1 MKEDFFKLMNNSVFG
16 KKMENTMTRVD
27 IRLVSERRKVIRLAS
42 KVSYKDSTIFD
53 KNLIAIHIQPS
64 RLMSS
69 IVVEDGSTVFQNL
82 FEKFSKKFIK
92 KAKYV

>member
-1 MKEDFFKLMNNSVFG
+1 
-16 KKMENTMTRVD
+16 MTRVD

-69 IVVEDGSTVFQNL
+69 IVGHTHTHHQEGQVCVTLNT
-82 FEKFSKKFIK
+82 I
-92 KAKYV
+92 

>member
-1 MKEDFFKLMNNSVFG
+1 MNNSVFG